1 MSAEPSRFQQIS
13 PVAERVLHA
22 GESGLFEFKR
32 EIEAVTPNL
41 LAALAN
47 TVALTEDTID
57 AQLLVGV
64 AEFKDPSTGVVVGR
78 PYGLMQG
85 LDKAVARVL
94 DVTSKTR
101 PIPVDVF
108 VVEEGVAT
116 DHPFLRLVLRP
127 TQPPHYDDQGRRQV
141 RQGRSTRALTDD
153 ELLRIYLDRE
163 AGTFATRFQQTTT
176 LLESAVGV
184 LHGQVDA
191 IGTQIDKSIAQPI
204 IALVDSSES
213 AAAAA
218 SRAASSADD
227 ATSAADNAGYE
238 VEQVQRLVRDLSD
251 VVDRIENETA
261 PSLASRVVRRRRKV
275 WWAFSL
281 DTFDS
286 TSSKAAQLAKRLE
299 ALLRRDIDLD
309 PTTNSWEL
317 AVWGDVLD
325 RRAARPN
332 QTGSQRWWTAEIAE
346 VAEFI
351 ATPAYAPPDLP
362 DLRSA
367 LHANLDHEA
376 DDPESI
382 TRRFERLMEED

>member
-1 MSAEPSRFQQIS
+1 MSAEPSRFQHIS
-13 PVAERVLHA
+13 PVAQRILHA

-32 EIEAVTPNL
+32 EIDAVTPNL
-41 LAALAN
+41 LAAIAN
-47 TVALTEDTID
+47 TVALTEDTVD

-64 AEFKDPSTGVVVGR
+64 EEVEDPSTGVVIGQ
-78 PYGLMQG
+78 PCGLPRG
-85 LDKAVARVL
+85 VDKAVARVL

-116 DHPFLRLVLRP
+116 DHPFLRLVVRP

-153 ELLRIYLDRE
+153 EMLRVYLDRE
-163 AGTFATRFQQTTT
+163 AGTFAVRFQQTTT
-176 LLESAVGV
+176 LLQSAVGV
-184 LHGQVDA
+184 LQGQVDA

-204 IALVDSSES
+204 IALVDSTES

-238 VEQVQRLVRDLSD
+238 VEQVQQLVRDLSD
-251 VVDRIENETA
+251 VVARIENDTA
-261 PSLASRVVRRRRKV
+261 PSLASRVARRRRKV

-281 DTFDS
+281 DTFE
-286 TSSKAAQLAKRLE
+286 SSSSRAVQLAKRLE
-299 ALLRRDIDLD
+299 LLLRRDIDLD
-309 PTTNSWEL
+309 PAANSWEL
-317 AVWGDVLD
+317 ALWGDVLD
-325 RRAARPN
+325 RRAARHR

-346 VAEFI
+346 AAEYI
-351 ATPAYAPPDLP
+351 VTPAYAPPDLP

-367 LHANLDHEA
+367 LHADLDHEA
-376 DDPESI
+376 DDPASI
-382 TRRFERLMEED
+382 TRRFESLMDEE